1 MFCYLGNNLIQ
12 TTQYKLSIDSEL
24 VTDDAYSFRKG
35 LEMLYTSYYVFNLQY
50 NVEIAATMEF
60 LQR

>member
-24 VTDDAYSFRKG
+24 VTDDAYPANS
-35 LEMLYTSYYVFNLQY
+35 
-50 NVEIAATMEF
+50 VEEDFIEF
-60 LQR
+60 D